1 VVGRFA
7 ARRHKTGMNWSAT
20 DWALVLVIG
29 APYVAFAIMYLAMVV
44 VNRASTAEIK
54 WILPPSVAF
63 RSIAVV
69 MIVQAILILAVQKLL
84 DASAVAGLIG
94 GIAAG
99 TIGMKTPPQE

>member
-1 VVGRFA
+1 
-7 ARRHKTGMNWSAT
+7 
-20 DWALVLVIG
+20 
-29 APYVAFAIMYLAMVV
+29 
-44 VNRASTAEIK
+44 
-54 WILPPSVAF
+54 
-63 RSIAVV
+63 